1 MDDKNMSLDDVIK
14 RDRQNKRGGRGGL
27 RGARGGRGLRRG
39 GSVGGRV

>member
-1 MDDKNMSLDDVIK
+1 MSLDDVIK